1 MNQERIE
8 TYANNLLWY
17 TGEYDR
23 TQEYRVIQ
31 PGVSETTIP
40 RKLLPRIFNQ
50 LYELTEQRVS
60 RLSRYKADFQVM
72 PKGLQQTARI
82 RAKLYDSA
90 LHFVANK
97 NKFDNKMMQLEK
109 QTAIFGECYLFL
121 QWDKNAGDRVDPK
134 KIDRE
139 GDITITIKPPWSILL
154 EPKDEYEKVT
164 WALELVDVLHV
175 EEARKKYKS
184 SLEPDNRTSISVS
197 EFEWHSKRPDE
208 LVVYRLWQRPTEFLP
223 EGAVTTF
230 CGGQVVEELD
240 EYPYSHF
247 GFPFL
252 RHTDIDV
259 PGRLHAL
266 SFYQHLKPVQHVY
279 NRLTSIITRNILLCG
294 HPHLVTQEGTFKVEN
309 FTNGPTV
316 MKYAAG
322 GRPPEALTF
331 KAVTQEQFAFLDRTK
346 AEMEQL
352 SNVSGVSRGNP
363 PSGTRAE
370 SMLRFYEEQEEQRN
384 TTAIAKRNELI
395 RHAYLMMGSIAN
407 DYYPQGDIERLVRI
421 IGEENQELLEEF
433 IDTRFVSEYDVEII
447 NSTGFSRSMT
457 GRLEEIRLINEID
470 PALLTPEQKADVLEL
485 RNPTKAYDV
494 MTSSL
499 RTAELYCQQLLAG
512 RDVPQPRMY
521 WDLIVHWRQMMIM
534 LNSSAWQLIPEDV
547 EARALDHLL
556 VLEVLM
562 ADKAAQNPVFAQKLA
577 ALDMYPVVHVL
588 PPTPAPPMPPEQQ
601 GAPAGDMGGQMQ
613 DMGTMPEG
621 GAPMT
626 PEGEGLGTTGIG
638 SEPMAAPVNPLMGA
652 ML

>member
-1 MNQERIE
+1 M
-8 TYANNLLWY
+8 
-17 TGEYDR
+17 
-23 TQEYRVIQ
+23 
-31 PGVSETTIP
+31 
-40 RKLLPRIFNQ
+40 
-50 LYELTEQRVS
+50 
-60 RLSRYKADFQVM
+60 
-72 PKGLQQTARI
+72 
-82 RAKLYDSA
+82 
-90 LHFVANK
+90 
-97 NKFDNKMMQLEK
+97 
-109 QTAIFGECYLFL
+109 
-121 QWDKNAGDRVDPK
+121 
-134 KIDRE
+134 
-139 GDITITIKPPWSILL
+139 
-154 EPKDEYEKVT
+154 
-164 WALELVDVLHV
+164 
-175 EEARKKYKS
+175 
-184 SLEPDNRTSISVS
+184 
-197 EFEWHSKRPDE
+197 
-208 LVVYRLWQRPTEFLP
+208 
-223 EGAVTTF
+223 
-230 CGGQVVEELD
+230 
-240 EYPYSHF
+240 
-247 GFPFL
+247 FPFL

-259 PGRLHAL
+259 PGRLHAI
-266 SFYQHLKPVQHVY
+266 SFYQHLKPVQHIY

-322 GRPPEALTF
+322 ARPPEALTF

-395 RHAYLMMGSIAN
+395 RYAYLMMGSIAN
-407 DYYPQGDIERLVRI
+407 DYYPQGDIERLIRI

-485 RNPTKAYDV
+485 RNPSKAYDV

-512 RDVPQPRMY
+512 REVPQPRMY

-556 VLEVLM
+556 ILEVLM

-577 ALDMYPVVHVL
+577 TLDMFPVVHVL
-588 PPTPAPPMPPEQQ
+588 PPTPAPPLPPEAQ

-613 DMGTMPEG
+613 DMGMMPEG
-621 GAPMT
+621 GVPPT
-626 PEGEGLGTTGIG
+626 GSEGMAIDGVG
-638 SEPMAAPVNPLMGA
+638 SEPMPAPVNPLMGA